1 MKQGINTKNFVFSAQ
16 FLEIQ
21 IMQNIQKIRQYF
33 FKFDGL
39 PSSYMQNIIAYSKT
53 ILHNILTKKQISDT
67 LAVIEK
73 GESAMLYD
81 ILFTLDRDR
90 RFQSVAW
97 GSQETETLYRDLFER
112 WVADRLL
119 AGTAFALPEG
129 EDSGRLVWEEAAF
142 TFLILP
148 APADGSYL
156 LLKREDNRPYLLA
169 RALDQIGDGVQ
180 IYDKNACA
188 VYFNKAS
195 RGISHIPSGVN
206 VEGRHLLDMYNL
218 DESISTIMTVLQ
230 TQAPVIDRVDSFRTN
245 NFSMAPIA
253 SANTSYPIF
262 REGELLG
269 AVVFEQTAEI
279 VEKNIKK
286 MEATRRA
293 ISSFRNK
300 PPKISFSGYT
310 FDNVIGSC
318 AKLREAVALAKRV
331 APQDS
336 PILLVGETGTGK
348 EIFAQS
354 IHRAS
359 RRRSGKFLAINCA
372 AIPDTLIES
381 LLFGTQKGSFT
392 GSEDKA
398 GYFEEASGG
407 TLFLDELNSMSL
419 AMQSKIL
426 RVIQEKT
433 FRRVGGHKDLKLDVR
448 IISSCNEDPFKGI
461 SENTFRR
468 DLFYRLSTVMIELPP
483 LREHLE
489 DLDELIRYHLDATAY
504 QFVRGI
510 TEVTPE
516 VRTLLRGYH
525 WPGNVRELFHV
536 LDYAQNVADA
546 SVMETRHLPPYLLKN
561 QAAPAPARP
570 VDFSRETLQGLMD
583 QYERQIIAQAL
594 DHCGYNISQ
603 TAQMLGILRQSLQYR
618 IRKYGLIF

>member
-1 MKQGINTKNFVFSAQ
+1 
-16 FLEIQ
+16 
-21 IMQNIQKIRQYF
+21 
-33 FKFDGL
+33 
-39 PSSYMQNIIAYSKT
+39 
-53 ILHNILTKKQISDT
+53 
-67 LAVIEK
+67 
-73 GESAMLYD
+73 MLYD
-81 ILFTLDRDR
+81 ILFTLD
-90 RFQSVAW
+90 QSDCFCGVAW
-97 GSQETETLYRDLFER
+97 GSKEAETLYRDLFESWAAAR
-112 WVADRLL
+112 RPARD
-119 AGTAFALPEG
+119 AFDLPREG
-129 EDSGRLVWEEAAF
+129 DSGELLWEES
-142 TFLILP
+142 TFHFQFLP
-148 APADGSYL
+148 APDNGRWL
-156 LLKREDNRPYLLA
+156 LLKREDNRLYLLA
-169 RALDQIGDGVQ
+169 RALDQITDGVQ

-206 VEGRHLLDMYNL
+206 VEGRHLLDLYNL
-218 DESISTIMTVLQ
+218 DETVSTTMTALQ
-230 TQAPVIDRVDSFRTN
+230 TQAPVIDRVDSFRAN
-245 NFSMAPIA
+245 DFSTAPIA

-279 VEKNIKK
+279 ADKNIKK
-286 MEATRRA
+286 LEATRRA
-293 ISSFRNK
+293 LSSFQNK

-318 AKLREAVALAKRV
+318 PKLRQAVELAQRV

-372 AIPDTLIES
+372 AVPETLIES
-381 LLFGTQKGSFT
+381 LLFGTKKGSFT

-398 GYFEEASGG
+398 GYLEEAAGG

-426 RVIQEKT
+426 RVLQEKT
-433 FRRVGGHKDLKLDVR
+433 FRRVGGSQELKLDVR
-448 IISSCNEDPFKGI
+448 VISSCNEDPFKAI

-483 LREHLE
+483 LREHPE
-489 DLDELIRYHLDATAY
+489 DLEELIRYHLEATAY
-504 QFVRGI
+504 QFVRA
-510 TEVTPE
+510 VTQIDPE
-516 VRTLLRGYH
+516 VLTLLRSYR

-536 LDYAQNVADA
+536 LDYAQNVTD
-546 SVMETRHLPPYLLKN
+546 SQVMEVKHLPPYLLKHRTELV
-561 QAAPAPARP
+561 ASIPAI
-570 VDFSRETLQGLMD
+570 DFSRDTLQSLMD
-583 QYERQIIAQAL
+583 NYERQIITQAL
-594 DHCGYNISQ
+594 DHCGCNISQ
-603 TAQMLGILRQSLQYR
+603 TAQALGILRQSLQYR